1 MENNEIQDRKIYSK
15 VSETKRSKKETG
27 SRDHARIILA
37 D

>member
-15 VSETKRSKKETG
+15 VSETKRSEKERG